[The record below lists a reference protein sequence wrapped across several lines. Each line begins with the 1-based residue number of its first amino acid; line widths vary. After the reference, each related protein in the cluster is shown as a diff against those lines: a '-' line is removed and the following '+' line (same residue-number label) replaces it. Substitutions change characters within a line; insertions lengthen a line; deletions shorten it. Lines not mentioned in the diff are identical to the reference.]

1 MRVRSRGRL
10 VSRQLAVL
18 LKVFGAAAVNPDDA
32 ATKRT
37 VVVDEVEPSLEK
49 QSHGLRL
56 QMPWMADGVVVPLEN
71 QVDPQ
76 RQCRCQLAH
85 EIVSD
90 SSVGNVWRVL
100 SVLRVINACE

>member
-32 ATKRT
+32 APKRI

-76 RQCRCQLAH
+76 GQCCCQLPH
-85 EIVSD
+85 EIISNSPVR
-90 SSVGNVWRVL
+90 NIRRVL
-100 SVLRVINACE
+100 SVLGVINACE